1 MPPTLRA
8 RSLNHWTAREAPGLI
23 HPRTCLQARLH
34 TLPPT
39 PPHFSFPHSPCNHH
53 SPLSSPALE
62 NYSKSVLST
71 AGLIQVRSSPSGR
84 ILSLVI
90 SEVYCCYI
98 PLCSPV
104 LSHFCLL
111 LSCFLKHFHF
121 NFSQFSLKKNPFF
134 SLINA
139 ALSQLIKID
148 STWLLQSLKV
158 NFMLIPVDTTACISE
173 IFNFFLCVLVSDF
186 LILSQWLCFVY
197 FLFVSSL
204 KPSGTRVNHKFL
216 SF

>member
-1 MPPTLRA
+1 MWEII
-8 RSLNHWTAREAPGLI
+8 SHFYFKSFF
-23 HPRTCLQARLH
+23 
-34 TLPPT
+34 LPP
-39 PPHFSFPHSPCNHH
+39 SPCLFLFKNGTSVYAPLNFTWFSMVSSACFYAPPVA
-53 SPLSSPALE
+53 SPNAVPTWEGDPFILAAAFDICYSWYLWAPSIFLSLSSPALE

-121 NFSQFSLKKNPFF
+121 NLD
-134 SLINA
+134 L
-139 ALSQLIKID
+139 
-148 STWLLQSLKV
+148 V
-158 NFMLIPVDTTACISE
+158 G
-173 IFNFFLCVLVSDF
+173 FLCFPVSWK
-186 LILSQWLCFVY
+186 LSLR
-197 FLFVSSL
+197 L
-204 KPSGTRVNHKFL
+204 
-216 SF
+216 